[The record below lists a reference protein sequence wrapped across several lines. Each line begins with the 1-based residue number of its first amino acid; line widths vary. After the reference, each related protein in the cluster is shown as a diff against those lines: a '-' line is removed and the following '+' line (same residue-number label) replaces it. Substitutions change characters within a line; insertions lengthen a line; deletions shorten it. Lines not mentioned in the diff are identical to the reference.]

1 MDLAL
6 TKVEI
11 CKGKQGPHGAWYM
24 RMQWWWSLFHDNAE
38 KNVKYNRKM
47 KYQSIMHII
56 RLNIVFWNF
65 IPVCMYV
72 FCATVIKQNS
82 HTVGH
87 VGSIWMPQ
95 VTWVKVVAPD

>member
-1 MDLAL
+1 
-6 TKVEI
+6 
-11 CKGKQGPHGAWYM
+11 
-24 RMQWWWSLFHDNAE
+24 
-38 KNVKYNRKM
+38 M

-87 VGSIWMPQ
+87 VGSI
-95 VTWVKVVAPD
+95 